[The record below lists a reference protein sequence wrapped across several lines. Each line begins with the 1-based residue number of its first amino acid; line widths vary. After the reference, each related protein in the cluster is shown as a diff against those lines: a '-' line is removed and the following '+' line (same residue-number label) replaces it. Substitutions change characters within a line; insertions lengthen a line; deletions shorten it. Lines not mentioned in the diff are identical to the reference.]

1 MSPSVLSLLVATTAM
16 LLVLPPGL
24 LAAWW
29 LGVGKPFRG
38 KVLVETLLT
47 LPLVLPPTVVG
58 FGLLL
63 LLGQQTGFGRYLNN
77 VLGIRLLFSW
87 EAATLASAIMAAP
100 LFTRTAAAA
109 FAALDPDLLD
119 AGRTLGASEITL
131 FCRVLVPLSYRGLL
145 AGGTLAFA
153 RAFGEFGAT
162 LMVAGTIPGRTQTLP
177 LSLYAA
183 VQNGKY
189 DDALRDTLLLSFL
202 AFSLV
207 GLVSLYTGSI
217 ATRRGDPR

>member
-1 MSPSVLSLLVATTAM
+1 MSPLLLSLLVASTAM
-16 LLVLPPGL
+16 ALVVPAGL
-24 LAAWW
+24 LTAWW
-29 LGVGKPFRG
+29 LGTGKPFRG

-63 LLGQQTGFGRYLNN
+63 ILGQQTVFGRYLNN
-77 VLGIRLLFSW
+77 ALGIRLLFTW
-87 EAATLASAIMAAP
+87 EAAALASAIMAAP

-109 FAALDPDLLD
+109 FATVERDLLD
-119 AGRTLGASEITL
+119 VGRTLGASEITL
-131 FCRVLVPLSYRGLL
+131 FLRVLIPISYRGLL

-153 RAFGEFGAT
+153 RALGEFGAT

-189 DDALRDTLLLSFL
+189 DDAFKDTLLLTIL
-202 AFSLV
+202 AFVLV
-207 GLVSLYTGSI
+207 GLVSAYTSTV
-217 ATRRGDPR
+217 ATRRGEGR